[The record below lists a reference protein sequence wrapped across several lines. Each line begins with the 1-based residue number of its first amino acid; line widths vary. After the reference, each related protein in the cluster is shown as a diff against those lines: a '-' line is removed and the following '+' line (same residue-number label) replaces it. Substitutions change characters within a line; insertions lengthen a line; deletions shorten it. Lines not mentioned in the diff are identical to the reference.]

1 MASVAYERRK
11 AVAAAWKR
19 EKCLVAAGLG
29 TRDWTPKEQREIL
42 TKGKA
47 TGYQGHHMKS
57 VDGHNSRAGDPNNIQ
72 FLNRKEHLK
81 AHGGSYRNN
90 TNGYYD
96 YKTGEMRSFG
106 RFKPEIQANKLNDP
120 LTPKQVDKLTKNRAG
135 FFKSAG
141 LAAYM
146 KTSIRAHDKG
156 YKTVKGYM
164 AGVGGS
170 AAASLAGSAGHMP
183 SDVTAGHKRSAET
196 VARAYDESYAAKH
209 PEAVIDFKPSSVPRE
224 TVEKNTLVLKN
235 NPYAGSKY
243 APKID
248 AAHKQARGLEPR
260 PVRKSEAAKTTAGK
274 AHAKPAT
281 EKAAPSKIGAKSGES
296 KTLQAQ
302 RSGKTAAASKSKT
315 LTQQRSKGPSPGSG
329 GSKQTKK
336 HGH

>member
-1 MASVAYERRK
+1 MASLAYERRK

-19 EKCLVAAGLG
+19 EKCLVSAGIG

-42 TKGKA
+42 KKGKA

-96 YKTGEMRSFG
+96 YKTGEMHSFG
-106 RFKPEIQANKLNDP
+106 RFKPEIQTKKLTDP
-120 LTPKQVDKLTKNRAG
+120 LNPKQVDKLTKNRAG

-156 YKTVKGYM
+156 YKTVRGYA
-164 AGVGGS
+164 AGVGGG
-170 AAASLAGSAGHMP
+170 AAASVAGSVGHIP
-183 SDVTAGHKRSAET
+183 PDVTAGHKSSVESA
-196 VARAYDESYAAKH
+196 AHAYDERYAAKH

-224 TVEKNTLVLKN
+224 IVEKNTLVLKN
-235 NPYAGSKY
+235 NPYAESKH
-243 APKID
+243 APRIES
-248 AAHKQARGLEPR
+248 AQKQARDMSPR
-260 PVRKSEAAKTTAGK
+260 PIRKSVT
-274 AHAKPAT
+274 AKPTT
-281 EKAAPSKIGAKSGES
+281 EKSHTKPASEKATAVRIATKSGES
-296 KTLQAQ
+296 KALKAQ
-302 RSGKTAAASKSKT
+302 RSGKTTASSQSKT
-315 LTQQRSKGPSPGSG
+315 LTQQRSKSSSSGSR
-329 GSKQTKK
+329 GSKQSKK